1 MEEQYIRPTE
11 DELIA
16 QEEKCRKSM
25 RPVAKAVFMRIF
37 VMALLVWAM
46 IQATMELWIV
56 GIVVFVM
63 LITLA
68 GMLPLIREWNK
79 QRKKLKE
86 ILDQYE

>member
-25 RPVAKAVFMRIF
+25 RTVAKAVFMRIF

-79 QRKKLKE
+79 QRKQLKK